1 MNVEKVNLSFIEKH
15 NIYFL
20 PIFLLL
26 ADYIAILTAEQFSF
40 IARDWLLPDR
50 AGTFHLS
57 WLSFY
62 VFVPLIY
69 ITFLQLGQL
78 YFSRRE
84 FWQVVEKLFYTV
96 LYAIL
101 AIVLLLYVVKIADN
115 TSRLYVGLLW
125 ISSFIFLTVF
135 RYGMQHLFMYLG
147 ILQLPVLLIGA
158 GKTGALVAK
167 SFSKD
172 PGLGYKIIGFLEDD
186 VPQDGLAAN
195 FPVLGRFADAE
206 HIIRTTQIKYVVI
219 TAPGLSKEALLALL
233 YRIQPLVKNV
243 SFVPDLLGM
252 PTGGITLENLFNEKL
267 VLLQVKNNLARKYN
281 RIFKFCFDLV
291 LTTVGSICI
300 LPVLLVIALL
310 IYKDDPGPVIFKH
323 MRIGRNG
330 RLFPCYK
337 FRSMCIDAPERLQKY
352 LAENPAARREWQREF
367 KLKDDPRVTKIGAFL
382 RRTSLDE
389 LPQIFNV
396 FRGEMSLVGPR
407 PIIEAEIVKYGQ
419 HIQDFYAVR
428 PGITG
433 FWQVN
438 GRSDTT
444 YDERVEMD
452 SWYVRN
458 WSVWLDLMILF
469 RTFKAV
475 FSGKGAY

>member
-1 MNVEKVNLSFIEKH
+1 MNVEKVNLSLIEKH
-15 NIYFL
+15 NTFFL

-26 ADYIAILTAEQFSF
+26 ADYIAILSAEKISF
-40 IARDWLLPDR
+40 MARDWLLPTK
-50 AGTFHLS
+50 AGMFHVS

-62 VFVPLIY
+62 VFVPIIY
-69 ITFLQLGQL
+69 IAFLQLNQL
-78 YFSRRE
+78 YFYRRE

-96 LYAIL
+96 LYTVL
-101 AIVLLLYVVKIADN
+101 AMVLLIYVIQVAEN

-135 RYGMQHLFMYLG
+135 RYTMQHAFMRLG

-167 SFSKD
+167 SFSED
-172 PGLGYKIIGFLEDD
+172 HGLGYKIIGFLEDNAST
-186 VPQDGLAAN
+186 GTLAEH
-195 FPVLGRFADAE
+195 FPILGRFEDAE
-206 HIIRTTQIKYVVI
+206 RVIRETQVKYVVI
-219 TAPGLSKEALLALL
+219 TAPGLSKEELLSLL
-233 YRIQPLVKNV
+233 YRVQPLVKNV
-243 SFVPDLLGM
+243 SFVPNLLGM
-252 PTGGITLENLFNEKL
+252 PTGGITIENLFNEKL

-281 RIFKFCFDLV
+281 RLFKLCFDFV
-291 LTTVGSICI
+291 LTIVGSICV
-300 LPVLLVIALL
+300 LPLLLIIAIL

-323 MRIGRNG
+323 MRIGRYG
-330 RLFPCYK
+330 KTFPCYK
-337 FRSMCIDAPERLQKY
+337 FRSMCIDAQSRLQRY
-352 LAENPAARREWQREF
+352 LDENPAARAEWQRDF
-367 KLKDDPRVTKIGAFL
+367 KLKNDPRVTKIGAFL

-407 PIIEAEIVKYGQ
+407 PIIAAEIVKYGQ
-419 HIQDFYAVR
+419 HIRDFYAVR

-444 YDERVEMD
+444 YDERVAMD

-475 FSGKGAY
+475 FSKKGAY